1 VTDTHNHRVHVF
13 DNDGT
18 FLRQWGGFGTD
29 PGQFYRPMGI
39 AIASDGRI
47 FVGDTW
53 NGRVQI
59 FGPRCR
65 RQRGPRAGA
74 A

>member
-1 VTDTHNHRVHVF
+1 VF

-29 PGQFYRPMGI
+29 PGQFFRPMGI
-39 AIASDGRI
+39 AIAADGRI

-59 FGPRCR
+59 FGSLPTPAKTTSWGRLKR
-65 RQRGPRAGA
+65 LYR
-74 A
+74 